1 MRSWARR
8 VFGHKYTTLFVYL
21 GWHTMRRLSIA
32 NVLSFVSFVI
42 CERMTLMYDISVMS
56 LSSLFDN
63 PNISSYLPSTILII
77 HDG

>member
-1 MRSWARR
+1 M
-8 VFGHKYTTLFVYL
+8 TLFVYL
-21 GWHTMRRLSIA
+21 GWHTVHRLLIA
-32 NVLSFVSFVI
+32 NVLSFVSFVVR
-42 CERMTLMYDISVMS
+42 ERTTLVYDISVML